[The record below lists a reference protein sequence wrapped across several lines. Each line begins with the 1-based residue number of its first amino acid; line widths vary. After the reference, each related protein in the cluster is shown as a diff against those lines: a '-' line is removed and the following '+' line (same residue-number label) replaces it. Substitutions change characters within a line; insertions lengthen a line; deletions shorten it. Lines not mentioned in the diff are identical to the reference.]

1 MVAFFQ
7 FCLQKENQ
15 SVSLYSV
22 EVLLVCQ
29 VFVKQISLNCQNVLC
44 VVFISTSLLEAM
56 PNSFTET
63 SKLNLCH
70 NHIKFVAMY
79 REAKLVIFHV
89 HKLIVFFKVLILHNS
104 SLNTVDLTMF

>member
-1 MVAFFQ
+1 MSVFIPLR
-7 FCLQKENQ
+7 FCYFARFLSNKFH
-15 SVSLYSV
+15 LIAKMYF
-22 EVLLVCQ
+22 VL
-29 VFVKQISLNCQNVLC
+29 
-44 VVFISTSLLEAM
+44 FISTSLLEAM